1 MFLFEISYEI
11 WYTDP
16 QTIVFYDEETH
27 TGFETIYFRWVFY
40 EMPWLFQ
47 EWNYRGETGFIHE
60 GEWTYINDFPVHY
73 LANRDQGTVWSA
85 LFFLGL
91 NEEEFLHLFGFGEG
105 LQQPNKYGGRIYEAY
120 NLTTGR
126 HVCLNIIHFIKTRKM
141 EQIYRE
147 RLLFFADFLYSQQ
160 EPTDKTTASIEM
172 LDYYDGQPRKTK
184 VKALMWIFNE
194 LPSAFTDDWFEEAVT
209 GEPIINPPEG
219 SGISTI
225 ESVFMFFGLKSADD
239 FQKIFA
245 VNDRLSEH
253 ATYPEIAECI
263 DRYII
268 EKLNRK

>member
-1 MFLFEISYEI
+1 
-11 WYTDP
+11 
-16 QTIVFYDEETH
+16 
-27 TGFETIYFRWVFY
+27 
-40 EMPWLFQ
+40 MPWLFQ